1 MSEDANALNKSERT
15 DHRTIHGE
23 YRHRHETAFQS
34 RQQLFLAYDG
44 HIPGPSIA
52 EVPNPRD
59 LADKHLTCDH
69 PQGLPRTCQSTSH
82 FSRGRITHP
91 NDGIETT
98 DIGMVGILYQSHDRL
113 SCC

>member
-15 DHRTIHGE
+15 DHRTIHRE

-34 RQQLFLAYDG
+34 REQLFLAYDR

-59 LADKHLTCDH
+59 LANKHLTRNH
-69 PQGLPRTCQSTSH
+69 P
-82 FSRGRITHP
+82 
-91 NDGIETT
+91 
-98 DIGMVGILYQSHDRL
+98 
-113 SCC
+113 